1 MPQPLNYFNPKGS
14 DPPKKA
20 RRMPAVQRS
29 DCDVLL
35 TETADHPAARAI
47 EVELERAK
55 IPVSRTEADGPAERV
70 IRLHIRAA
78 DRERASQIAAGIFV
92 RRKRFKSFPRP
103 EMPKDSSS
111 GSIGLI
117 FPDF

>member
-1 MPQPLNYFNPKGS
+1 
-14 DPPKKA
+14 
-20 RRMPAVQRS
+20 
-29 DCDVLL
+29 LL
-35 TETADHPAARAI
+35 TETADHAAARAI
-47 EVELERAK
+47 EVELERAS
-55 IPVSRTEADGPAERV
+55 IPVSRSEGAGSAERV

-103 EMPKDSSS
+103 EMPKDGPS
-111 GSIGLI
+111 GSMGLI